1 MTYRPDAAGILLEF
15 KSEFDAE
22 RNELVSQRA
31 QYFTQQEMADNIGVS
46 LRTIQHFEK
55 GRNYSGLVLTGYR
68 ALIEWATA

>member
-1 MTYRPDAAGILLEF
+1 MTYKPDAAGIRLEF
-15 KSEFDAE
+15 ESEFDAE
-22 RNELVSQRA
+22 RKELVGQRA